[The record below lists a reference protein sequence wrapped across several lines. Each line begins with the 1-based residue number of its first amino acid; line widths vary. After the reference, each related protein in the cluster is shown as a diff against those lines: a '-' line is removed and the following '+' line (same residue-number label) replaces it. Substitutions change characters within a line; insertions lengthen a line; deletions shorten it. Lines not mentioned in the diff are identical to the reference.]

1 MSAESTSGTPIDL
14 RPCLSEHL
22 PMFQSWFQDEELSQW
37 VERPSQR
44 YLDYVATT
52 PRQYACV
59 AYEGDV
65 AVGFIVF
72 GLEDEE
78 PASFMF
84 FVRPDLRHQGYG
96 KRILATAL
104 VAPEVADIDVW
115 EAGVE
120 PDNVA
125 SRRCLEAIGFTDQGR
140 DPEWSDYLRYVY
152 ERSSGRRTWDCRHQL
167 DDPVSSPG
175 G

>member
-1 MSAESTSGTPIDL
+1 MGAESTPGVPIDL
-14 RPCLSEHL
+14 RPCQSEHL
-22 PMFQSWFQDEELSQW
+22 PMFQSWFQDGELNRW
-37 VERPSQR
+37 VEEPSQR

-72 GLEDEE
+72 GLEDKE

-84 FVRPDLRHQGYG
+84 FVRPDLRYQGYG

-104 VAPEVADIDVW
+104 AAPEVADIDVW

-120 PDNVA
+120 PDNTA
-125 SRRCLEAIGFTDQGR
+125 SRRCSEAIGFTEQGR
-140 DPEWSDYLRYVY
+140 EPEWPDYLRYVY
-152 ERSSGRRTWDCRHQL
+152 ERGDGAKETESARKA
-167 DDPVSSPG
+167 P
-175 G
+175 